1 MSIQAGTTT
10 VATAGTAIQITAQ
23 GWNIQAV
30 TFKAKES
37 NAGSVYIGGPGVSS
51 TNGFEL
57 TPGGHHEFVFPTQG
71 KLSWFYVD
79 ADNNNDKADWFLMSV

>member
-1 MSIQAGTTT
+1 MSTQAGTTT
-10 VATAGTAIQITAQ
+10 VTAAGTAVQVTGQ
-23 GWNIQAV
+23 GWNIKAV

-37 NAGSVYIGGPGVSS
+37 NVGSVHIGGSDVSS

-57 TPGGHHEFVFPTQG
+57 PPGSHHEFVFPKQG

-79 ADNNNDKADWFLMSV
+79 ADNNNDKVDWFLMSV